1 MTRYEKGANFEREL
15 VNKFYEHGWAA
26 MRAAG
31 SGSIM
36 APDVI
41 GMKNGKIVV
50 IECKATKKDRLS
62 LKDAILSMKR
72 ISEISGARAYIAVKF
87 HKERARF
94 FDVQKLL
101 SKKNFTISLND
112 SYLSFEALIG
122 EQRTL

>member
-15 VNKFYEHGWAA
+15 VNKFYEHGWTA

-41 GMKNGKIVV
+41 GMKNGDIVV

-62 LKDAILSMKR
+62 LKDAIVGMKK

-87 HKERARF
+87 YKEKPRF
-94 FDVQKLL
+94 FDIAKLML
-101 SKKNFTISLND
+101 KKNFTVSLD
-112 SYLSFEALIG
+112 DTYLSFEALIG
-122 EQRTL
+122 EQKTL